1 MPTIGG
7 KSFTDRSGGSGTPIY
22 QRTDGGTGGSGG
34 SSTIISEITQSSPV
48 ENDYSGRPLIFLS
61 DPIIDFSEAFNDHSK
76 FKPTKIDIEGFFTS
90 QNYGTKY
97 VSLSATFLGFSDSAN
112 INLGGKMVCSY
123 SIHHSADTETNS
135 PDKDLMIV
143 YAYGSS
149 YRTSGT
155 SFTSSISAWNSTSA
169 LCFLVYPQ
177 EYETSPGAQS
187 PTLNYVE
194 FFSRFINGKLYYACR
209 VLQGTHGTTSTL
221 EKATIHTTIRQLFS

>member
-48 ENDYSGRPLIFLS
+48 EIDYNGRPLIFLS

-76 FKPTKIDIEGFFTS
+76 FKSTKIDIEGFFTS

-97 VSLSATFLGFSDSAN
+97 VSLSATFLGFSDSAA
-112 INLGGKMVCSY
+112 INLSGKMVCSY
-123 SIHHSADTETNS
+123 SIHHSADTETS
-135 PDKDLMIV
+135 SQDKDLMIV

-155 SFTSSISAWNSTSA
+155 SFTSSSSAWNSASGH
-169 LCFLVYPQ
+169 CFLVYSQ
-177 EYETSPGAQS
+177 DYGGSQS
-187 PTLNYVE
+187 PNLAYVE

-209 VLQGTHGTTSTL
+209 VLQGIHGTTSTL
-221 EKATIHTTIRQLFS
+221 EKATIHTTTRQLFS